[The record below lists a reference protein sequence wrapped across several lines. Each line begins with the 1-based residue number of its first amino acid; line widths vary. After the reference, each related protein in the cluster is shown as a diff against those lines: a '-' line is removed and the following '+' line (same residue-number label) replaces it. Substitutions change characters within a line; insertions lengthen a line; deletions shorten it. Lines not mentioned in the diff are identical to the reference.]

1 MLMDHTL
8 NSKTFLAVSVA
19 RRPSGC
25 FPNLGYEMFAR
36 SLAEHPATL
45 LENSTQAQ
53 QNWNKTEEEW
63 QMFTES

>member
-1 MLMDHTL
+1 M
-8 NSKTFLAVSVA
+8 SVA
-19 RRPSGC
+19 RRLSGC
-25 FPNLGYEMFAR
+25 FPNLGYEMFAH
-36 SLAEHPATL
+36 SLAKHPATL